1 MKMKKG
7 NKLVYIGLIFVVI
20 LGIFA
25 IASIPKKEVIDY
37 ENMTQEE
44 INLVIDEKMEN
55 LEIMELSEL
64 GERDRMERYLSSF
77 VSAIESKEY
86 EEAYEMLYDDF
97 KNNYFPTLESFET
110 YAKKTFPSLWAL
122 EYTNIERN
130 GEVYVL
136 WVTMSNA
143 LGSNDSEVEMNF
155 VIRENELNDF
165 DLSFSV
171 I

>member
-1 MKMKKG
+1 MKMKKD
-7 NKLVYIGLIFVVI
+7 NKLVYIGLIIVVV

-25 IASIPKKEVIDY
+25 IASIPKKEVYDY

-44 INLVIDEKMEN
+44 INLVIDEKMED

-77 VSAIESKEY
+77 ISSIENKEY
-86 EEAYEMLYDDF
+86 EKAYEMLYDDF

-110 YAKKTFPSLWAL
+110 YAKKTFPSLCAL

-130 GEVYVL
+130 GEVYVM
-136 WVTMSNA
+136 WVIMSNA
-143 LGSNDSEVEMNF
+143 LGSSDSDVEMNF

>member
-1 MKMKKG
+1 MKMKKD
-7 NKLVYIGLIFVVI
+7 NKLIYVGLIIVVV

-25 IASIPKKEVIDY
+25 IASIPKKEINDY

-44 INLVIDEKMEN
+44 INLVIDEKMDN
-55 LEIMELSEL
+55 LEMIELSEL

-77 VSAIESKEY
+77 ISAIEKKEY
-86 EEAYEMLYDDF
+86 EEAYDMLYDDF
-97 KNNYFPTLESFET
+97 KANYFPTLESFET
-110 YAKKTFPSLWAL
+110 YAKKTFPSLCAL

-130 GEVYVL
+130 GEIYVL
-136 WVTMSNA
+136 WVTMSDA
-143 LGSNDSEVEMNF
+143 LGSNDSGVDMNF
-155 VIRENELNDF
+155 VIKENELNDF